1 MSAGA
6 GDELVDHVDEHD
18 RVIGTVTRREM
29 RANRLLHRA
38 TAIAVFGTDARLL
51 VHRRAATKDI
61 WPARWDI
68 AAGGVV
74 SAGEAYLTSAR
85 RELAEE
91 LGLDD
96 PHLPL
101 VDLGGGRYTDT
112 DADLFSRCFQCVH
125 DGPFCFTDGEVS
137 EVRWVTR
144 EELTELMGGQH
155 AFVDEGAARKR
166 GEICGARC
174 VAGRV
179 LHALAQGEG
188 LAV

>member
-38 TAIAVFGTDARLL
+38 TAIAVFSTDGRLL
-51 VHRRAATKDI
+51 AHRRAATKDI

-91 LGLDD
+91 LGLDRE
-96 PHLPL
+96 PQIIGFLLPSGL
-101 VDLGGGRYTDT
+101 ISQPRR
-112 DADLFSRCFQCVH
+112 SR
-125 DGPFCFTDGEVS
+125 
-137 EVRWVTR
+137 
-144 EELTELMGGQH
+144 
-155 AFVDEGAARKR
+155 DE
-166 GEICGARC
+166 
-174 VAGRV
+174 
-179 LHALAQGEG
+179 
-188 LAV
+188 